1 MLVLI
6 VKQILDFLTAN
17 HSSVPAEVGLIMV
30 SVKEVNEVKK
40 NIDHE
45 LEILMS
51 MNLSFK
57 TSEESSRDFNSY
69 AGLEGDS
76 SR

>member
-1 MLVLI
+1 M
-6 VKQILDFLTAN
+6 
-17 HSSVPAEVGLIMV
+17 SSI
-30 SVKEVNEVKK
+30 KEVNEVKK

-51 MNLSFK
+51 MNLSLK
-57 TSEESSRDFNSY
+57 MSKESLRDSNPY